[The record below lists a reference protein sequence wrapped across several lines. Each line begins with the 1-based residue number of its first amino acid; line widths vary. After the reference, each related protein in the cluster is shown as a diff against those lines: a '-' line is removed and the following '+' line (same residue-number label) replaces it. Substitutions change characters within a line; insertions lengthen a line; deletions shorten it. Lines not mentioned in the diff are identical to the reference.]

1 MSEAL
6 KRHFDILKM
15 LSKDRALKTV
25 DIHQRLESLGHEISK
40 RTVERDLQSLSL
52 TYPIVV
58 DEKDNA
64 FCWRYA
70 QGVAINLF
78 PGLSE
83 AEAVSFIM
91 LKQFAE
97 QLLPESLAQDLEPYF
112 QEAKRTLS
120 SGISKSAIRSWPDK
134 IRTVPANQPLL
145 KPHVSNEVH
154 KEVHAALL
162 RDQQI
167 RVNYQAQGKPKPK
180 EYVINLLGLVEH
192 GAAQYLV
199 ANFEGHES
207 VRILALHRIQAAQV
221 LSAKT
226 NKPKNFDLDA
236 YIASGAFGFSSDAPE
251 IEVTL
256 RFYNGAG
263 FHLKETPL
271 SKNQSVSEIDE
282 QTLEVVATV
291 RDNNRFRWWL
301 CGFGE
306 SIEILQPVSL
316 RSALSASLQR
326 ACNLY
331 GADVH
336 ESRL

>member
-1 MSEAL
+1 MSDAL

-15 LSKDRALKTV
+15 LSKDRALKTHDV
-25 DIHQRLESLGHEISK
+25 HQKLEALGHDISK

-52 TYPIVV
+52 TYPIVT

-64 FCWRYA
+64 LWWRYA

-91 LKQFAE
+91 LKQLAE

-120 SGISKSAIRSWPDK
+120 SGITKSAIRSWPDK
-134 IRTVPANQPLL
+134 IRTVPANQPLM
-145 KPHVSNEVH
+145 KPFVPHEVQ

-162 RDQQI
+162 RDQQL
-167 RVNYQAQGKPKPK
+167 RVNYQAQGKPAPK
-180 EYVINLLGLVEH
+180 EYVINLFGLVEH

-199 ANFEGHES
+199 VNFDGHEAE
-207 VRILALHRIQAAQV
+207 RIIALHRIHRAEM
-221 LSAKT
+221 LPSKT
-226 NKPKNFDLDA
+226 NKLKDFDLDV
-236 YIASGAFGFSSDAPE
+236 YIASGAFGFSGEAPE
-251 IEVTL
+251 IKVVL

-271 SKNQSVSEIDE
+271 AADQQARDIDA
-282 QTLEVVATV
+282 QTLEVSATV
-291 RDNNRFRWWL
+291 RDNKRFHWWL
-301 CGFGE
+301 MGF
-306 SIEILQPVSL
+306 
-316 RSALSASLQR
+316 
-326 ACNLY
+326 
-331 GADVH
+331 GADV
-336 ESRL
+336 EVLAPRSLRNLVSKKLRAAIEFY

>member
-15 LSKDRALKTV
+15 LSKDRALKTI

-52 TYPIVV
+52 TYPIVT

-64 FCWRYA
+64 LWWRYA
-70 QGVAINLF
+70 QGVVINLF

-97 QLLPESLAQDLEPYF
+97 QLLPQSLAQDLEPYF

-145 KPHVSNEVH
+145 KPHVSNDVQ

-162 RDQQI
+162 RDQQL
-167 RVNYQAQGKPKPK
+167 RVHYQAQGKPEPK
-180 EYVINLLGLVEH
+180 EYIINLLGLVEH

-199 ANFEGHES
+199 ANFEGHDS
-207 VRILALHRIQAAQV
+207 VRILALHRIHDAHM
-221 LSAKT
+221 LPTKT
-226 NKPKNFDLDA
+226 NKLKDFDLDA

-251 IEVTL
+251 IEVVL
-256 RFYNGAG
+256 RFNNGAG

-271 SKNQSVSEIDE
+271 SQDQRVREIDE
-282 QTLEVVATV
+282 QTLEVTATV
-291 RDNNRFRWWL
+291 RDNRRFRWWL
-301 CGFGE
+301 MGF
-306 SIEILQPVSL
+306 
-316 RSALSASLQR
+316 
-326 ACNLY
+326 
-331 GADVH
+331 GADV
-336 ESRL
+336 ELIQPDKVRSELLEIFSKSITAYS

>member
-15 LSKDRALKTV
+15 LSKDRALKTI
-25 DIHQRLESLGHEISK
+25 DIHQRLESLGHNISK
-40 RTVERDLQSLSL
+40 RTVERDLQNLSLS
-52 TYPIVV
+52 YPIVV

-64 FCWRYA
+64 FWWRYA

-91 LKQFAE
+91 LKQFAQ

-120 SGISKSAIRSWPDK
+120 SGISNSAIRSWPDK

-145 KPHVSNEVH
+145 KPYVSNDVQ

-162 RDQQI
+162 RDQQL
-167 RVNYQAQGKPKPK
+167 RVHYQAQGKPEPK

-192 GAAQYLV
+192 GSAQYLV
-199 ANFEGHES
+199 VNFEGHDFA
-207 VRILALHRIQAAQV
+207 RILALHRIHDAQM
-221 LSAKT
+221 LLTKT
-226 NKPKNFDLDA
+226 NRLKDFDLDA
-236 YIASGAFGFSSDAPE
+236 YIASGAFGFSSDAAE
-251 IEVTL
+251 IEVVL

-271 SKNQSVSEIDE
+271 SKDQQVLEIDE
-282 QTLEVVATV
+282 QTLEVTATV
-291 RDNNRFRWWL
+291 RDNKRFRWWL
-301 CGFGE
+301 LGFGADLE
-306 SIEILQPVSL
+306 VVSPEDL
-316 RSALSASLQR
+316 RKLIWDHLLLGVGRYA
-326 ACNLY
+326 
-331 GADVH
+331 
-336 ESRL
+336 

>member
-15 LSKDRALKTV
+15 LSKDRALKTSDV
-25 DIHQRLESLGHEISK
+25 HQKLETLGHSISK
-40 RTVERDLQSLSL
+40 RTVERDLQNLSL
-52 TYPIVV
+52 AYPIVTE
-58 DEKDNA
+58 EKDNA
-64 FCWRYA
+64 LWWRYA

-120 SGISKSAIRSWPDK
+120 SEISKSAIRSWPDK

-145 KPHVSNEVH
+145 KPQVSNEVQ

-162 RDQQI
+162 RDQQL
-167 RVNYQAQGKPKPK
+167 RVSYQAQGKPEPK
-180 EYVINLLGLVEH
+180 VYVINLFGLVEH

-199 ANFEGHES
+199 ANFDGHDS
-207 VRILALHRIQAAQV
+207 ARILALHRIHSAQM
-221 LSAKT
+221 LPTKT
-226 NKPKNFDLDA
+226 QKLRDFDLDA
-236 YIASGAFGFSSDAPE
+236 YIASGAFGFSGDSPE
-251 IEVTL
+251 IEVVL

-271 SKNQSVSEIDE
+271 SKDQSVRELDE
-282 QTLEVVATV
+282 QTLEVTAMV
-291 RDNNRFRWWL
+291 RDNRRFRWWL
-301 CGFGE
+301 LGF
-306 SIEILQPVSL
+306 
-316 RSALSASLQR
+316 
-326 ACNLY
+326 
-331 GADVH
+331 GADV
-336 ESRL
+336 EVLSSDKLRKEVVEQLELAMAQYGK

>member
-15 LSKDRALKTV
+15 LSKDRALKTI
-25 DIHQRLESLGHEISK
+25 DIHQRLESLGHKISK
-40 RTVERDLQSLSL
+40 RTVERDLQNLSLS
-52 TYPIVV
+52 YPIVV

-145 KPHVSNEVH
+145 KPHVSNEVQ

-167 RVNYQAQGKPKPK
+167 RVWYQAQGKPEPK

-199 ANFEGHES
+199 AKFEGHDS
-207 VRILALHRIQAAQV
+207 ARILALHRIHAAQI
-221 LSAKT
+221 LPTKT
-226 NKPKNFDLDA
+226 NKIKDFDLDT
-236 YIASGAFGFSSDAPE
+236 YIASGAFGFSGDVPE
-251 IEVTL
+251 IEVGL

-271 SKNQSVSEIDE
+271 SKDQIVREIDE
-282 QTLEVVATV
+282 RTLEVTATV
-291 RDNNRFRWWL
+291 RDNKRFRWWL
-301 CGFGE
+301 LGFGE
-306 SIEILQPVSL
+306 DVEIIFPLEL
-316 RSALSASLQR
+316 RSSVSVALSNALGK
-326 ACNLY
+326 Y
-331 GADVH
+331 
-336 ESRL
+336 

>member
-15 LSKDRALKTV
+15 LSKDRALKTM

-91 LKQFAE
+91 LKQFAQ

-112 QEAKRTLS
+112 LEAKRTLS
-120 SGISKSAIRSWPDK
+120 NEISKSAIRSWPDK
-134 IRTVPANQPLL
+134 IRTVPANQPLH
-145 KPHVSNEVH
+145 KPDVPSKVQ

-167 RVNYQAQGKPKPK
+167 RVQYQAQGKAISK

-199 ANFEGHES
+199 ANFEGHDS
-207 VRILALHRIQAAQV
+207 VRILALHRIHEAEV
-221 LSAKT
+221 LLTKT
-226 NKPKNFDLDA
+226 NKQKAFDLDA
-236 YIASGAFGFSSDAPE
+236 YIASGAFGFSGDAPE
-251 IEVTL
+251 IEVVL
-256 RFYNGAG
+256 HFFNGAG

-271 SKNQSVSEIDE
+271 SIGQKTRDIDAN
-282 QTLEVVATV
+282 TLEVVAKV
-291 RDNNRFRWWL
+291 RDNKRFRWWL
-301 CGFGE
+301 LGF
-306 SIEILQPVSL
+306 
-316 RSALSASLQR
+316 
-326 ACNLY
+326 
-331 GADVH
+331 GADVEVRKPSAFRKGIAQTLQ
-336 ESRL
+336 ESLARY

>member
-1 MSEAL
+1 MSDAL

-15 LSKDRALKTV
+15 LSKDRALKTIDV
-25 DIHQRLESLGHEISK
+25 HQKLEVLGHDISK
-40 RTVERDLQSLSL
+40 RSVERDLQRLSL
-52 TYPIVV
+52 TYPIVT

-64 FCWRYA
+64 LWWRYA

-91 LKQFAE
+91 LKQFAQ

-120 SGISKSAIRSWPDK
+120 TGISKSAIRSWPDK

-145 KPHVSNEVH
+145 KPHVSNKVQ

-162 RDQQI
+162 RDQQL
-167 RVNYQAQGKPKPK
+167 RVHYQAQGKPEPR

-199 ANFEGHES
+199 ANFEGHDS
-207 VRILALHRIQAAQV
+207 ARILALHRIHAAHM
-221 LSAKT
+221 LPTKT
-226 NKPKNFDLDA
+226 IKLKDFDLDA
-236 YIASGAFGFSSDAPE
+236 YIASDAFGFSSNAPE
-251 IEVTL
+251 IEVVL
-256 RFYNGAG
+256 RFYDGAG

-271 SKNQSVSEIDE
+271 SRDQRVHEIDE
-282 QTLEVVATV
+282 QTLEVTATV
-291 RDNNRFRWWL
+291 RDNRRFRWWL
-301 CGFGE
+301 LGFGAGVE
-306 SIEILQPVSL
+306 LIQPDKVRSELLEIFSKNVTTYS
-316 RSALSASLQR
+316 S
-326 ACNLY
+326 
-331 GADVH
+331 
-336 ESRL
+336 

>member
-15 LSKDRALKTV
+15 LSKDRALKTNE
-25 DIHQRLESLGHEISK
+25 IYQRLEHLGHTISK

-52 TYPIVV
+52 TYPIVT

-64 FCWRYA
+64 LWWRYA

-97 QLLPESLAQDLEPYF
+97 QLLPESLAQDLAPYF
-112 QEAKRTLS
+112 DEAKRTLS

-145 KPHVSNEVH
+145 KPRVSHDVQ

-162 RDQQI
+162 RDLQLKVQ
-167 RVNYQAQGKPKPK
+167 YQAQGKTAPK

-199 ANFEGHES
+199 VTFDGHEAP
-207 VRILALHRIQAAQV
+207 RIIALHRIHRAEV
-221 LSAKT
+221 LTTKT
-226 NKPKNFDLDA
+226 KKSRDFDLDL
-236 YIASGAFGFSSDAPE
+236 YIAEGAFGFSGEAPE
-251 IEVTL
+251 IGVVL
-256 RFYNGAG
+256 RFHNGAG

-271 SKNQSVSEIDE
+271 SSDQTVRDIDN
-282 QTLEVVATV
+282 QTLEVFATV
-291 RDNNRFRWWL
+291 RDNKRFHWWL
-301 CGFGE
+301 LGFGADVE
-306 SIEILQPVSL
+306 VLAPPSL
-316 RSALSASLQR
+316 RSMVAQKL
-326 ACNLY
+326 
-331 GADVH
+331 
-336 ESRL
+336 RLAAAFY

>member
-15 LSKDRALKTV
+15 LSKDRALKTI

-52 TYPIVV
+52 TYPIVT

-64 FCWRYA
+64 LWWRYA
-70 QGVAINLF
+70 QGVVINLF

-120 SGISKSAIRSWPDK
+120 KGITKSAIRSWPDK

-145 KPHVSNEVH
+145 KPHVSNEVQ

-167 RVNYQAQGKPKPK
+167 RVWYQAQGKPEPK
-180 EYVINLLGLVEH
+180 EYVINLFGLVEH

-199 ANFEGHES
+199 ANFEGHDS
-207 VRILALHRIQAAQV
+207 ARILALHRIHAAEM
-221 LSAKT
+221 LPSKT
-226 NKPKNFDLDA
+226 QKPKDFDLDV

-251 IEVTL
+251 IEVVL

-271 SKNQSVSEIDE
+271 SAQQRVLEIDAR
-282 QTLEVVATV
+282 TLEVIATV
-291 RDNNRFRWWL
+291 RDNRRFRWWL
-301 CGFGE
+301 LGF
-306 SIEILQPVSL
+306 
-316 RSALSASLQR
+316 
-326 ACNLY
+326 
-331 GADVH
+331 GADVNIVKPLSLRKFVSNQMQNALVQY
-336 ESRL
+336 ENN

>member
-1 MSEAL
+1 MCYFLGDWMSDAL

-15 LSKDRALKTV
+15 LSKDRALKTTDV
-25 DIHQRLESLGHEISK
+25 HQKLEALGHSISK
-40 RTVERDLQSLSL
+40 RSVERDLQRLSL
-52 TYPIVV
+52 TYPIVT

-64 FCWRYA
+64 LWWRYA

-120 SGISKSAIRSWPDK
+120 SEISKSAIRSWPDK
-134 IRTVPANQPLL
+134 IRTVSSNQPLL
-145 KPHVSNEVH
+145 KPYVPNEVQ
-154 KEVHAALL
+154 KEVHVALL

-167 RVNYQAQGKPKPK
+167 RVWYQAQGKPEPK

-199 ANFEGHES
+199 ASFEGHDS
-207 VRILALHRIQAAQV
+207 PRILALHRIHAAQM
-221 LSAKT
+221 LPSKT
-226 NKPKNFDLDA
+226 NRLNDFDLDA
-236 YIASGAFGFSSDAPE
+236 YIASGAFGFSGDAPE
-251 IEVTL
+251 IQVVL
-256 RFYNGAG
+256 RFFSGAG

-271 SKNQSVSEIDE
+271 SKDQRVRKIDE
-282 QTLEVVATV
+282 QTLELTATV
-291 RDNNRFRWWL
+291 RDNRRFRWWL
-301 CGFGE
+301 LGF
-306 SIEILQPVSL
+306 
-316 RSALSASLQR
+316 
-326 ACNLY
+326 
-331 GADVH
+331 GADVCVIKP
-336 ESRL
+336 ETLRELISDEIKAAKFAYE

>member
-1 MSEAL
+1 MSDAL

-15 LSKDRALKTV
+15 LSKDRALKTIDV
-25 DIHQRLESLGHEISK
+25 HQKLEALGHSISK

-52 TYPIVV
+52 TYPIVT

-64 FCWRYA
+64 LWWRYA

-120 SGISKSAIRSWPDK
+120 SGITKSAIRSWPDK
-134 IRTVPANQPLL
+134 IRTVPANQPLMT
-145 KPHVSNEVH
+145 PHVPHEVQ
-154 KEVHAALL
+154 KEVHAGLL
-162 RDQQI
+162 RDHQL
-167 RVNYQAQGKPKPK
+167 RVHYQAQGKPEPK
-180 EYVINLLGLVEH
+180 EYVVNLLGLVEH

-199 ANFEGHES
+199 VNFEGHEAE
-207 VRILALHRIQAAQV
+207 RIIALHRIHIAEM
-221 LSAKT
+221 LPTKT
-226 NKPKNFDLDA
+226 NKPKEFDLDA
-236 YIASGAFGFSSDAPE
+236 YIASGAFGFSGDAPA
-251 IEVTL
+251 IEVVL

-271 SKNQSVSEIDE
+271 SADQQVNEIDE
-282 QTLEVVATV
+282 RTLEVTAMV
-291 RDNNRFRWWL
+291 RDNRRFRWWL
-301 CGFGE
+301 LGF
-306 SIEILQPVSL
+306 
-316 RSALSASLQR
+316 
-326 ACNLY
+326 
-331 GADVH
+331 GADVEVISPSVLRNATKDQIEALYTMYSEPRH
-336 ESRL
+336 

>member
-15 LSKDRALKTV
+15 LSKDRALKTM

-91 LKQFAE
+91 LKQFAQ

-120 SGISKSAIRSWPDK
+120 NGISKSAIRSWPDK

-145 KPHVSNEVH
+145 KPHVSNEVQ

-167 RVNYQAQGKPKPK
+167 RVWYQAQGKPEPK

-207 VRILALHRIQAAQV
+207 ARILALHRIHTAQM
-221 LSAKT
+221 LPAKT
-226 NKPKNFDLDA
+226 NKLKDFDLDS
-236 YIASGAFGFSSDAPE
+236 YIASGAFGFSGDAPE
-251 IEVTL
+251 IEVVL

-271 SKNQSVSEIDE
+271 SKDQTVHEINE
-282 QTLEVVATV
+282 QTLEVTATV
-291 RDNNRFRWWL
+291 RDNRRFRWWL
-301 CGFGE
+301 MGFGADVE
-306 SIEILQPVSL
+306 CIEPSSL
-316 RSALSASLQR
+316 RSSVCSVVNDIAKHY
-326 ACNLY
+326 C
-331 GADVH
+331 
-336 ESRL
+336 RLN

>member
-15 LSKDRALKTV
+15 LSKERALKTSDV
-25 DIHQRLESLGHEISK
+25 HQKLEALGHSISK
-40 RTVERDLQSLSL
+40 RTVERDLQNLSL
-52 TYPIVV
+52 TYPIVT

-64 FCWRYA
+64 LWWRYA

-91 LKQFAE
+91 LKQFAQ

-145 KPHVSNEVH
+145 KPHVSNEVQ

-167 RVNYQAQGKPKPK
+167 RVWYQAQGKPEPK

-199 ANFEGHES
+199 GNFEGHDS
-207 VRILALHRIQAAQV
+207 ARILALHRIHAAQI
-221 LSAKT
+221 LPTKT
-226 NKPKNFDLDA
+226 NKIKDFDLDT
-236 YIASGAFGFSSDAPE
+236 YIASGAFGFSGDAPE
-251 IEVTL
+251 IEVGL

-271 SKNQSVSEIDE
+271 SKDQIVLEIDE
-282 QTLEVVATV
+282 RTLEVTATV
-291 RDNNRFRWWL
+291 RDNKRFRWWL
-301 CGFGE
+301 LGFGE
-306 SIEILQPVSL
+306 DVEIILPREL
-316 RSALSASLQR
+316 RSSISLALSNALGK
-326 ACNLY
+326 Y
-331 GADVH
+331 
-336 ESRL
+336 

>member
-15 LSKDRALKTV
+15 LSKDRALKTI
-25 DIHQRLESLGHEISK
+25 DIYQRLEALGHDISK
-40 RTVERDLQSLSL
+40 RTVERDLQTLSL

-58 DEKDNA
+58 DEIDNA
-64 FCWRYA
+64 FWWRYA

-97 QLLPESLAQDLEPYF
+97 QLLPQSLAQDLEPYF

-145 KPHVSNEVH
+145 KPHISNDVQ

-162 RDQQI
+162 RDQQL
-167 RVNYQAQGKPKPK
+167 RVHYQAQGKPEPK
-180 EYVINLLGLVEH
+180 EYIINLLGLVEH

-199 ANFEGHES
+199 ANFEGHDS
-207 VRILALHRIQAAQV
+207 VRILALHRIHDAHM
-221 LSAKT
+221 LPTKT
-226 NKPKNFDLDA
+226 NKLKDFDLDT

-251 IEVTL
+251 IEVVL
-256 RFYNGAG
+256 RFNNGAG
-263 FHLKETPL
+263 FHLTETPL
-271 SKNQSVSEIDE
+271 SQDQNVREIDE
-282 QTLEVVATV
+282 QTLEVTATV
-291 RDNNRFRWWL
+291 RDNRRFQWWVL
-301 CGFGE
+301 GF
-306 SIEILQPVSL
+306 
-316 RSALSASLQR
+316 
-326 ACNLY
+326 
-331 GADVH
+331 GADV
-336 ESRL
+336 EILSPKSFKLRMLKQLKDALSYYSQ

>member
-15 LSKDRALKTV
+15 LSKVRALKTI
-25 DIHQRLESLGHEISK
+25 DIHQRLESLGHDISK
-40 RTVERDLQSLSL
+40 RTVERDLQNLSQS
-52 TYPIVV
+52 YPIVV

-64 FCWRYA
+64 FWWRYA

-91 LKQFAE
+91 LKQFAQ

-120 SGISKSAIRSWPDK
+120 SGISKSVIRSWPDK

-145 KPHVSNEVH
+145 KPHVSNEVQ

-162 RDQQI
+162 RDQQL
-167 RVNYQAQGKPKPK
+167 RVHYQAQGKPEPK

-199 ANFEGHES
+199 ANFEGHDS
-207 VRILALHRIQAAQV
+207 ARILALHRIHAAQM
-221 LSAKT
+221 LPSNTQKLT
-226 NKPKNFDLDA
+226 DFDLDA
-236 YIASGAFGFSSDAPE
+236 YIALGAFGFSGEAPE
-251 IEVTL
+251 IEVVL

-271 SKNQSVSEIDE
+271 SKYQNVREIDE
-282 QTLEVVATV
+282 RSLEVVAKV
-291 RDNNRFRWWL
+291 RDNKRFRWWL
-301 CGFGE
+301 MGF
-306 SIEILQPVSL
+306 
-316 RSALSASLQR
+316 
-326 ACNLY
+326 
-331 GADVH
+331 GADV
-336 ESRL
+336 ELIQPLQIRSELQEIYSKNFKAYCKE

>member
-1 MSEAL
+1 MSDAL

-15 LSKDRALKTV
+15 LSKDRALKTIDV
-25 DIHQRLESLGHEISK
+25 HQKLEALGHSISK
-40 RTVERDLQSLSL
+40 RTVERDLQCLSL
-52 TYPIVV
+52 TYPIVT

-64 FCWRYA
+64 LWWRYA

-91 LKQFAE
+91 LKQLAE

-120 SGISKSAIRSWPDK
+120 SGIAKSAIRSWPDK
-134 IRTVPANQPLL
+134 IRTVPANQPLM
-145 KPHVSNEVH
+145 KPHVPYEVQ

-162 RDQQI
+162 RDHQL
-167 RVNYQAQGKPKPK
+167 RVHYQAQGKSEPK

-199 ANFEGHES
+199 ANFEGHDS
-207 VRILALHRIQAAQV
+207 ARILALHRIHSAQMHPT
-221 LSAKT
+221 KT
-226 NKPKNFDLDA
+226 QKLRDFDLDA
-236 YIASGAFGFSSDAPE
+236 YIASGAFGFSGDAPE
-251 IEVTL
+251 IQVVL

-271 SKNQSVSEIDE
+271 SKDQSIRDLDM
-282 QTLEVVATV
+282 QTLEVTTMV
-291 RDNNRFRWWL
+291 RDNRRFRWWL
-301 CGFGE
+301 LGF
-306 SIEILQPVSL
+306 
-316 RSALSASLQR
+316 
-326 ACNLY
+326 
-331 GADVH
+331 GADVEVLSPDRFRREVAEQLAFAMSH
-336 ESRL
+336 YDK

>member
-15 LSKDRALKTV
+15 LSKDRALKTM
-25 DIHQRLESLGHEISK
+25 DIHQRLESLGHDISK
-40 RTVERDLQSLSL
+40 RTVERDLQNLSQS
-52 TYPIVV
+52 YPIVV

-64 FCWRYA
+64 FWWRYA

-91 LKQFAE
+91 LKQFAQ

-145 KPHVSNEVH
+145 KPHVSNDVQ

-162 RDQQI
+162 RDQQLS
-167 RVNYQAQGKPKPK
+167 VHYQAQGKSGPK

-199 ANFEGHES
+199 VNFERHDS
-207 VRILALHRIQAAQV
+207 IRILALHRIYAAQM
-221 LSAKT
+221 LTSKT
-226 NKPKNFDLDA
+226 NKPSGFDLDA
-236 YIASGAFGFSSDAPE
+236 YIASGAFGFSTDAPE
-251 IEVTL
+251 IEVVL

-271 SKNQSVSEIDE
+271 SSDQAVTEVDE
-282 QTLEVVATV
+282 DTLEIRATV

-301 CGFGE
+301 LGFGDNVK
-306 SIEILQPVSL
+306 VSMPTNL
-316 RSALSASLQR
+316 VEFIKIKNMQSLE
-326 ACNLY
+326 LY
-331 GADVH
+331 
-336 ESRL
+336 SR

>member
-15 LSKDRALKTV
+15 LSKDRALKTNE
-25 DIHQRLESLGHEISK
+25 IHQRLEHLGHIISK

-52 TYPIVV
+52 TYPIVT

-64 FCWRYA
+64 LWWRYA

-97 QLLPESLAQDLEPYF
+97 QLLPESLAQDLAPYF
-112 QEAKRTLS
+112 DEAKRTLS

-145 KPHVSNEVH
+145 KPRVSHDVQ

-162 RDQQI
+162 RDLQLKVQ
-167 RVNYQAQGKPKPK
+167 YQAQGKTAPK

-199 ANFEGHES
+199 VTFEGHEAP
-207 VRILALHRIQAAQV
+207 RIIALHRIHRAEV
-221 LSAKT
+221 LSSKT
-226 NKPKNFDLDA
+226 NKPKDFDLDA
-236 YIASGAFGFSSDAPE
+236 YIASGAFGFSGDAPE
-251 IEVTL
+251 IQVVL
-256 RFYNGAG
+256 RFFNGAG
-263 FHLKETPL
+263 FHLTETPL
-271 SKNQSVSEIDE
+271 SRDQIVKEIDS
-282 QTLEVVATV
+282 QTIEVTATV
-291 RDNNRFRWWL
+291 RDNRRFRWWL
-301 CGFGE
+301 LGF
-306 SIEILQPVSL
+306 
-316 RSALSASLQR
+316 
-326 ACNLY
+326 
-331 GADVH
+331 GADV
-336 ESRL
+336 EVIDSADLRKFVKENTTRSRGYYCQI

>member
-1 MSEAL
+1 MSESL

-15 LSKDRALKTV
+15 LSKDRALKTI
-25 DIHQRLESLGHEISK
+25 DIHHRLESLGHDISK
-40 RTVERDLQSLSL
+40 RTVERDLQNLSQS
-52 TYPIVV
+52 YPIVV

-64 FCWRYA
+64 FWWRYA

-91 LKQFAE
+91 LKQFAQ

-145 KPHVSNEVH
+145 KPHVSNEVQ

-167 RVNYQAQGKPKPK
+167 RVHYQAQVKTEPK

-199 ANFEGHES
+199 ANFEGHDS
-207 VRILALHRIQAAQV
+207 SRILALHRIHAAEM
-221 LSAKT
+221 LPTKT
-226 NKPKNFDLDA
+226 TKLKDFDLDS
-236 YIASGAFGFSSDAPE
+236 YIASGAFGFSGDSPE

-256 RFYNGAG
+256 CFFNGAG

-271 SKNQSVSEIDE
+271 SKDQRIREIDE
-282 QTLEVVATV
+282 QTLEVTATV
-291 RDNNRFRWWL
+291 RDNKRFRWWL
-301 CGFGE
+301 LGFGADLQVI
-306 SIEILQPVSL
+306 SPQPLVQMILRNLNISL
-316 RSALSASLQR
+316 ERMKK
-326 ACNLY
+326 
-331 GADVH
+331 
-336 ESRL
+336 